1 MADYITSANFKT
13 RHGIT
18 VTTHDARIAAHVT
31 AASREV
37 DAMTGRKFDADSTA
51 TARYFHPYSC
61 DAVRIDDAL
70 EITEVAVDLDDTGTY
85 ATTLAVTT
93 EYIVEPHGGIG
104 PNGQTGWP
112 AEEIRLVT
120 YTPTLRRFR
129 RPSVKVTAKWGWTTT
144 PTDVVEAC
152 YLIAHRL
159 YYEVAVPS
167 GVTPPNV
174 EFGLPG
180 SPLQRPYTV
189 ERLLAPYRRLERV
202 VGIAG

>member
-18 VTTHDARIAAHVT
+18 VATHDARIAAHVT

-37 DAMTGRKFDADSTA
+37 DSRTGRKFDADSTA

-70 EITEVAVDLDDTGTY
+70 EITAVALDLDDTGTY
-85 ATTLAVTT
+85 ATTLAAGDYV
-93 EYIVEPHGGIG
+93 VDPHGGIG

-112 AEEIRLVT
+112 AETIQLVG
-120 YTPTLRRFR
+120 YGYTLRRFR
-129 RPSVKVTAKWGWTTT
+129 RPMVKVTAKWGWTTT

-167 GVTPPNV
+167 GITAPNV

-180 SPLQRPYTV
+180 SPLQRPFTV
-189 ERLLAPYRRLERV
+189 ERLLAPYVRFERN

>member
-18 VTTHDARIAAHVT
+18 TTTNDARIAAHVT

-37 DAMTGRKFDADSTA
+37 DSRTGRDFSPGTPATVRYYHPTSTG
-51 TARYFHPYSC
+51 S
-61 DAVRIDDAL
+61 VRIDDFATITAIAL
-70 EITEVAVDLDDTGTY
+70 DLDDTGTY
-85 ATTLAVTT
+85 ATSLTVATDIAVS
-93 EYIVEPHGGIG
+93 PLNGIG
-104 PNGQTGWP
+104 PNGQSGWP
-112 AEEIRLVT
+112 VEEIQIVVNGYWFRK
-120 YTPTLRRFR
+120 FR
-129 RPSVKVTAKWGWTTT
+129 RPSIKVTGTPGWAAI
-144 PTDVVEAC
+144 PTDVIEAT

-167 GVTPPNV
+167 GITAPNV

-189 ERLLAPYRRLERV
+189 DRLLAPYVRYERN

>member
-18 VTTHDARIAAHVT
+18 VSTHDARIAAHVT

-37 DAMTGRKFDADSTA
+37 DSRTGRDFSQGTPA
-51 TARYFHPYSC
+51 TVRYYHPYSC
-61 DAVRIDDAL
+61 EVVRIDDFATITAVAL
-70 EITEVAVDLDDTGTY
+70 DLDDTGNY
-85 ATTLAVTT
+85 STTLASSDYMVH
-93 EYIVEPHGGIG
+93 PHGGIG

-112 AEEIRLVT
+112 AEEIRIVT
-120 YTPTLRRFR
+120 YGYQFPRLR
-129 RPSVKVTAKWGWTTT
+129 RPSVKVTGTPGWATT
-144 PTDVVEAC
+144 PTDVTEAC

-167 GVTPPNV
+167 GITAPNV

-180 SPLQRPYTV
+180 SPLQRPHTV
-189 ERLLAPYRRLERV
+189 DRLLAPYVRFERN